1 MAQDLPMYMHGAP
14 AVWPDKSRENVEL
27 FREPVKAM
35 IKRKQAGFSLIE
47 LLIVV
52 AIILII
58 SAIALPNLMVARMS
72 ANEASAVQSLRTIQ
86 SAETAYST
94 TFPAVGFSAT
104 LADLGGSGSTC
115 TATPTQACLLDNILA
130 GGIKSGYVITWAGDG
145 LTPSV
150 GYSINADPSAR
161 GASGRRSFFSNYPGV
176 IRYNDSAPA
185 TANDPTI

>member
-1 MAQDLPMYMHGAP
+1 M
-14 AVWPDKSRENVEL
+14 
-27 FREPVKAM
+27 
-35 IKRKQAGFSLIE
+35 KRKQAGFSLIE

-58 SAIALPNLMVARMS
+58 SAIALPNLIVARRS

-86 SAETAYST
+86 SAETAYAT

-104 LADLGGSGSTC
+104 LMNLSGGNGAGCS
-115 TATPTQACLLDNILA
+115 ATPAQACLIDSVLA
-130 GGIKSGYVITWAGDG
+130 SGNKSGYTITWTGDG

-150 GYSINADPSAR
+150 GYNINADPSIR
-161 GASGRRSFFSNYPGV
+161 GSSGRRSFFTNYPGV

-185 TANDPTI
+185 TTNDPTI

>member
-1 MAQDLPMYMHGAP
+1 MT
-14 AVWPDKSRENVEL
+14 
-27 FREPVKAM
+27 
-35 IKRKQAGFSLIE
+35 RKQAGFSLIE

-58 SAIALPNLMVARMS
+58 AAIAVPNLLVARMS

-94 TFPAVGFSAT
+94 TYPDVGFSTT
-104 LADLGGSGSTC
+104 LAALSGSSNSAC
-115 TATPTQACLLDNILA
+115 SASSTQACLIDSVLA
-130 GGIKSGYVITWAGDG
+130 SGSKSGYTITWTGDG

-150 GYSINADPSAR
+150 SYNINADPNLR
-161 GASGRRSFFSNYPGV
+161 GASGRRSFFTNYPGV

-185 TANDPTI
+185 TMTDPTI

>member
-1 MAQDLPMYMHGAP
+1 MGRIKLA
-14 AVWPDKSRENVEL
+14 SRSN
-27 FREPVKAM
+27 M
-35 IKRKQAGFSLIE
+35 KRTQTGFSLIE

-58 SAIALPNLMVARMS
+58 AAIALPNLIAARMS

-94 TFPAVGFSAT
+94 TFPNVGFSAT
-104 LADLGGSGSTC
+104 LADLGGGTGATC
-115 TATPTQACLLDNILA
+115 TATPAQACLVDNVLA
-130 GGIKSGYVITWAGDG
+130 SGNKSGYTITWLGDG

-150 GYSINADPSAR
+150 SYSINADPIVR
-161 GASGRRSFFSNYPGV
+161 GASGRRSFFTNYPGV
-176 IRYNDSAPA
+176 IRYDDTAPA